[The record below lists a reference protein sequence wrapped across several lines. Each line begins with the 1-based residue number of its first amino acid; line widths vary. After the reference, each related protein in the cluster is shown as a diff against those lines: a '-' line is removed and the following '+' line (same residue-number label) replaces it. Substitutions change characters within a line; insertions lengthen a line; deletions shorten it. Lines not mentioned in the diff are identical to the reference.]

1 MRILGLDVETTGL
14 DVNSCEIIELGA
26 VLWDTDRKA
35 PLVTLSELVQLPPE
49 QSVPDEI
56 TKITGITSSD
66 LEEFGQPKKEV
77 LTQLLKLVEQADYIM
92 AHNAP
97 FDRSFVEKSLNEF
110 SDELDIKN
118 SLEKTW
124 LDTILDVPYPETIGS
139 KKLNYL
145 AAEHGFLNHY
155 SHRAVFDVLTML
167 KIASH
172 YDIEEIIAL
181 NSSPSLTVRAVV
193 SFEEKDKAKAKGYR
207 WDPKNRLWIKNLKEM
222 HLDQERQSCDFDLT
236 VL

>member
-26 VLWDTDRKA
+26 VLWDTERKA
-35 PLVTLSELVQLPPE
+35 PLVIFSELVELPQG
-49 QSVPDEI
+49 QSVPSEI
-56 TKITGITSSD
+56 TQITGITTSD
-66 LEEFGQPKKEV
+66 LEEFAKPQKEV
-77 LTQLLKLVEQADYIM
+77 LQKLIELMDQADYIM

-97 FDRSFVEKSLNEF
+97 FDRGFVEKSLNAV
-110 SDELDIKN
+110 SDELDLKGAM
-118 SLEKTW
+118 EKTW
-124 LDTILDVPYPETIGS
+124 LDTVLDVPYPETIGS

-145 AAEHGFLNHY
+145 AAEHQFLNYY

-167 KIASH
+167 KVASQ
-172 YDIEEIIAL
+172 YDIEEIVTL

-193 SFEEKDKAKAKGYR
+193 SFEEKDKAKARGYR
-207 WDPKNRLWIKNLKEM
+207 WDPKNRIWMKNLKEI
-222 HLDQERQSCDFDLT
+222 HLDKERQSCDFDLT